1 MNRLKMNVLKKM
13 NSKKSGIVIDVLSK
27 YNKKIM
33 VFFIELYIMI
43 LQMSHKL
50 N

>member
-1 MNRLKMNVLKKM
+1 M
-13 NSKKSGIVIDVLSK
+13 IDVLIK

-33 VFFIELYIMI
+33 VSYIELYIMI